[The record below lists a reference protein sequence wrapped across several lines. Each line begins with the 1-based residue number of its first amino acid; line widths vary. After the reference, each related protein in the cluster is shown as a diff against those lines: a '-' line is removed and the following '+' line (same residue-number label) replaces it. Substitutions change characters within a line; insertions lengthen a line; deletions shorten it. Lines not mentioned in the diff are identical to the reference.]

1 MKKKI
6 ILIMCIF
13 SLIFFVGGIYI
24 IITVERSTSKLDR
37 LITLH
42 QVGILR
48 EQLLLSI
55 KRSQSDITLKN
66 TRYSKGM
73 EATVTDVINMMKAA
87 DSCFNCHHSES
98 VTAQLVAL
106 HAQLDR
112 YTEAMSRVL
121 TIVAGPE
128 RHREEEDAAFKI
140 GEELMAQVN
149 RIIETSSSNV
159 EKKTLSAMDEI
170 TFTKR
175 ILFVLIGVG
184 PFLATGLT
192 YIFVKGFTRPVYILL
207 RAIRKIKSG
216 DLDVRIEGLTD
227 EFGEVADAFNKMTTS
242 LKEQMYRIEESEKR
256 YRVMFESAKDAI
268 FIIAAEGPEPGKIVA
283 ANQAAADMHGFSVDE
298 LATMNI
304 GDLDAPEEAGRVPDR
319 IAQILEG
326 KWIKAEISHRRR
338 DGAVFPVEV
347 SAGLIELGSQKY
359 IFAYDRDISDRKQAE
374 EALQRSEQMR
384 IVGELAA
391 GLAHEIKNP
400 LAGIKVSIDVMIRE
414 LPLSPEDREVFI
426 GAENELK
433 MIESLIKSLLNFA
446 KPPKPQFA
454 AVDINR
460 LLDTIMALSLK
471 NPLFSSILVKKE
483 FEEGLPEIMADSMQ
497 LQQVFL
503 NLLLNA
509 GESMTDG
516 GILTVKT
523 SSEQGS
529 GFVHVTIS
537 DTGKGIPEEAIQKIF
552 NPFFTTRPKGTGLGL
567 AITRRLVEQHGGK
580 IRATNNADRGASF
593 IVALPFGKPAEAQ

>member
-24 IITVERSTSKLDR
+24 IITVERSTSKLDS

-55 KRSQSDITLKN
+55 KRAQSDITLKN

-73 EATVTDVINMMKAA
+73 DATVTDVINMMKAA
-87 DSCFNCHHSES
+87 DSCFDCHHSES
-98 VTAQLVAL
+98 VTAKLIDL

-121 TIVAGPE
+121 TIVASPE
-128 RHREEEDAAFKI
+128 RHMEEEDAAFKI

-149 RIIETSSSNV
+149 KIIEISSSNV
-159 EKKTLSAMDEI
+159 EKKTLSATDEI

-192 YIFVKGFTRPVYILL
+192 YIFIKSFTKPVYILL
-207 RAIRKIKSG
+207 HAIRKIKSG
-216 DLDVRIEGLTD
+216 DLDVRIEGLTE
-227 EFGEVADAFNKMTTS
+227 EFGEVADAFNNMTTS
-242 LKEQMYRIEESEKR
+242 LKEQMDRIEESERR
-256 YRVMFESAKDAI
+256 YRIMFESAKDAI

-298 LATMNI
+298 LTTMNI

-326 KWIKAEISHRRR
+326 KWIKAEINHRRR

-359 IFAYDRDISDRKQAE
+359 IFAYDRDISERKQAE

-529 GFVHVTIS
+529 DFVHVAIS

-552 NPFFTTRPKGTGLGL
+552 NPFFTTKPKGTGLGL

-580 IRATNNADRGASF
+580 IRATNNADGGASF
-593 IVALPFGKPAEAQ
+593 IVSLPLGKPAEAQ